1 MKITTDTLKWI
12 TEGIVCLAFTYGL
25 YIYLNIQIG
34 AFIFA
39 CASIFLLTAGL
50 LMFIE
55 DLKDEFFKEEN
66 KKNFLFNIIVGI
78 IILLVD
84 IFVIAPATDGMHMS
98 YAVPML
104 IGVVTLFFTGL
115 ISVLLG
121 IYGLIKK

>member
-1 MKITTDTLKWI
+1 MKITTDTLKYL
-12 TEGIVCLAFTYGL
+12 TEGVVCLAITYGL

-39 CASIFLLTAGL
+39 CASIILLTAGL

-84 IFVIAPATDGMHMS
+84 IFVLVPVTDGMAMA
-98 YAVPML
+98 YAVPIL

-115 ISVLLG
+115 ISVILG

>member
-1 MKITTDTLKWI
+1 MKITTDVFKYI
-12 TEGIVCLAFTYGL
+12 CEGLVCIALTYGL
-25 YIYLNIQIG
+25 YIYLNIQVG

-78 IILLVD
+78 IIFLVD
-84 IFVIAPATDGMHMS
+84 IFVIVPATDGMYMS
-98 YAVPML
+98 YAVPIL

>member
-1 MKITTDTLKWI
+1 MKITTDSLKYL
-12 TEGIVCLAFTYGL
+12 TEGVVCLAYTYGF
-25 YIYLNIQIG
+25 YVYLNIQIA
-34 AFIFA
+34 AFISA

-55 DLKDEFFKEEN
+55 DLKDEFFREEN

-84 IFVIAPATDGMHMS
+84 IFVLVPATDGMVMY
-98 YAVPML
+98 YAVPIL

-115 ISVLLG
+115 ISVFIG